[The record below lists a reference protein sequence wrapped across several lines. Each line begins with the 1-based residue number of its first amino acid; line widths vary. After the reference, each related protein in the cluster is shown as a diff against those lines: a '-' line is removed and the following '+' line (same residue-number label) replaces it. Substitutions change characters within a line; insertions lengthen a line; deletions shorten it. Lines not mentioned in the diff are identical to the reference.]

1 MTTTKIQVQITQ
13 LDMSGNS
20 VTRGGSFDS
29 MATLAEHIENF
40 VGIDNVISIE
50 FTAK

>member
-13 LDMSGNS
+13 WDDDKT

-29 MATLAEHIENF
+29 MATLSEHLENF
-40 VGIDNVISIE
+40 VGLDNVISIE